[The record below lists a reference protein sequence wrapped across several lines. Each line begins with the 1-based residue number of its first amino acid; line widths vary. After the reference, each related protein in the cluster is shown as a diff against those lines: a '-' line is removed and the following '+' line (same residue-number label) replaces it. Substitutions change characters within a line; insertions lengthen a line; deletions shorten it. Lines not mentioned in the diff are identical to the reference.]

1 MIDVNLDLEDIG
13 FCFNFSQWSAD
24 VENDLY
30 EMPHAETQNPI
41 KTPYFLALSK
51 SVNGISQNMRKFS
64 FLVFPILIKCMW
76 WFGVDFSFMLQ
87 FPNQS
92 NHTCY
97 LALSK
102 QVENCTL
109 TSTYKSILLSYVNKR
124 DSSLFNKSLLAIT
137 IYCLESRKFVGLS
150 SVTYKSPYPSIFV
163 EKDAYHT
170 FNKRRHQSTEA
181 LEACLN

>member
-1 MIDVNLDLEDIG
+1 MICMKCPMLRPKIQSKPLTSLRLAKALMEFPKIWGNSLSLSFQFSSNVCDDLGWI
-13 FCFNFSQWSAD
+13 FLSCYSSQ
-24 VENDLY
+24 
-30 EMPHAETQNPI
+30 
-41 KTPYFLALSK
+41 
-51 SVNGISQNMRKFS
+51 IS
-64 FLVFPILIKCMW
+64 LTIL
-76 WFGVDFSFMLQ
+76 
-87 FPNQS
+87 
-92 NHTCY
+92 TCY